1 MEPLPKIIADEAR
14 LDDVL
19 TTPSQ
24 ALSKY
29 ITQLESPLII
39 LGAGGK
45 MGPTLAAL
53 AQRAAKKANHLLE
66 VVAVSR
72 FSDPAAKNWLEE
84 RQVKTIAVD
93 LMDSN
98 SWEDLPHS
106 NNVINLVGQKFGT
119 TGNPGQTWAINT
131 IVPTSACQR
140 YKGAHIVALS
150 TGCVYPM
157 LPIDS
162 GGATEETPLE
172 PVGEYVNACLARE
185 RIHEFHSA
193 QNETPMTLVRLNY
206 AIDLRYGVLFDIASR
221 IYAGEPVDISMGYF
235 NCIWQGDAND
245 MIIRSLALSQTPARP
260 LNVTGQ
266 EILSTK
272 EIALQLGRLMNREP
286 KFEGSEG
293 STSWLNN
300 ASRAFAELGTP
311 PTSLDTMLGWTA
323 SWVQSGGR
331 SLGKP
336 THFEVRDG
344 KY

>member
-1 MEPLPKIIADEAR
+1 MKPLPETIADEAQ

-24 ALSKY
+24 ALLDY

-45 MGPTLAAL
+45 MGPTLAAR
-53 AQRAAKKANHLLE
+53 AQRAAITANHSLE

-72 FSDPAAKNWLEE
+72 FSDPAAKDWLEE

-93 LMDSN
+93 LMNSN
-98 SWEDLPHS
+98 CWKNLPDS

-131 IVPTSACQR
+131 IIPTAACQR
-140 YKGAHIVALS
+140 YKEAHIVTLS

-157 LPIDS
+157 LPVDN
-162 GGATEETPLE
+162 GGATEETTLE

-185 RIHEFHSA
+185 RIHEFHSS
-193 QNETPMTLVRLNY
+193 QNNTPMTLVRLNY
-206 AIDLRYGVLFDIASR
+206 AIDLRYGILFDIASR
-221 IYAGEPVDISMGYF
+221 IYAGESVDICMGHF
-235 NCIWQGDAND
+235 NCVWQGDAND
-245 MIIRSLALSQTPARP
+245 MIIRSLALAKTPVRP
-260 LNVTGQ
+260 LNITGK
-266 EILSTK
+266 EVLSTK
-272 EIALQLGRLMNREP
+272 EIALKLGRLMKREP
-286 KFEGSEG
+286 KFEGREG

-311 PTSLDTMLGWTA
+311 PTSLDTMLRWTA
-323 SWVQSGGR
+323 SWVESGGR

>member
-1 MEPLPKIIADEAR
+1 MEPHPETIANEAQ
-14 LDDVL
+14 LDDAL
-19 TTPSQ
+19 TKPSQ
-24 ALSKY
+24 ALCDF
-29 ITQLESPLII
+29 ITRLKSPLMI

-45 MGPTLAAL
+45 MGPTLAAQ
-53 AQRAAKKANHLLE
+53 AQRAAMRANHSLE

-72 FSDPAAKNWLEE
+72 FSDQAARDWLEE
-84 RQVKTIAVD
+84 HQIKTIAAD
-93 LMDSN
+93 LLDGG
-98 SWEDLPHS
+98 SWKDLPDS

-131 IVPTSACQR
+131 IVPAAACTR
-140 YKGAHIVALS
+140 YKEANIVALS

-157 LPIDS
+157 LPVDN
-162 GGATEETPLE
+162 GGATEETTLE

-193 QNETPMTLVRLNY
+193 QNNTPITVVRLNY

-221 IYAGEPVDISMGYF
+221 IHAGEPVDISMGHF

-245 MIIRSLALSQTPARP
+245 MIIRSLALAETPARP
-260 LNVTGQ
+260 LNITGK
-266 EILSTK
+266 EVLSTK
-272 EIALQLGRLMNREP
+272 EIALELGRLMNREP
-286 KFEGSEG
+286 KFEGREG
-293 STSWLNN
+293 STSWINN
-300 ASRAFAELGTP
+300 ASKAFAELGTP

-323 SWVQSGGR
+323 SWVESGGR